1 MKLLARIVL
10 NGIGLLVVAYLV
22 PGVDWSLNL
31 TSVDGILTLVGGGI
45 VLGLLNLL
53 VKPLLTFFSI
63 PLLFVTLGLFYLV
76 INGIVL
82 KLADFFLDSL
92 TVDGFLAAILGG
104 LVLSIFNLLVK
115 GIGQEKKS

>member
-22 PGVDWSLNL
+22 PGVHWNLVL
-31 TSVDGILTLVGGGI
+31 TSADGILTLVGAGI

-53 VKPLLTFFSI
+53 VKPLLSFLSI
-63 PLLFVTLGLFYLV
+63 PLIFLTLGLFYLV

-92 TVDGFLAAILGG
+92 TVDGFVAAILGG

-115 GIGQEKKS
+115 GIGKEKKD

>member
-10 NGIGLLVVAYLV
+10 NGIGLLVVAWLV
-22 PGVDWSLNL
+22 PGVDWTLNL
-31 TSVDGILTLVGGGI
+31 TSVDGILTLVGAGV

-63 PLLFVTLGLFYLV
+63 PLLLVTLGLFYLV

-82 KLADFFLDSL
+82 ELADFFLDSL
-92 TVDGFLAAILGG
+92 TVDGFLAAVLGG
-104 LVLSIFNLLVK
+104 LVLSIFNLMVK
-115 GIGQEKKS
+115 GIGKEKKS

>member
-22 PGVDWSLNL
+22 PGVHWNLTL
-31 TSVDGILTLVGGGI
+31 TSVDGILTLVGAGI

-63 PLLFVTLGLFYLV
+63 PLIFLTLGLFYLV

-82 KLADFFLDSL
+82 KLADYFLDSL
-92 TVDGFLAAILGG
+92 SVDGFLAAVLGG

-115 GIGQEKKS
+115 GIGKEKKD

>member
-22 PGVDWSLNL
+22 PGVDWSLQL